1 MASQTDLLHAKMPR
15 DTRIYAVGDVHGR
28 IDLLTALRRRIAAD
42 AAGAPERRRLIVHLG
57 DYVDRG
63 PDSAGVLDALIDG
76 PPDGFEQ
83 VCLKGNHEELF
94 LDVLHGCG
102 DGALWLANGGG
113 ATMASYGVAEAGHSP
128 GMPRSHEALRRA
140 VPPAHLRFLRSL
152 ALSHREGDY
161 FFAHAGVRPGI
172 PLAHQREE
180 DLIWI
185 RDAFLRVAD
194 AHECIVVH
202 GHTPV
207 RAPELHSNRI
217 AIDTG
222 AVWSGRLTAVVL
234 QGAER
239 RFLHT

>member
-1 MASQTDLLHAKMPR
+1 MAPQTALSHAKTPP

-28 IDLLTALRRRIAAD
+28 VDLLTDLRRRIAAD
-42 AAGAPERRRLIVHLG
+42 AADAPERRRLIVHLG

-94 LDVLHGCG
+94 LDFLEGRESG
-102 DGALWLANGGG
+102 SLWMANGGG
-113 ATMASYGVAEAGHSP
+113 ATVASYGLAEADHLP
-128 GMPRSHEALRRA
+128 GMPGLHEALRRA

-161 FFAHAGVRPGI
+161 FFAHAGVRPGT
-172 PLAHQREE
+172 PLEHQREE

-185 RDAFLRVAD
+185 RDEFLRAKD
-194 AHECIVVH
+194 AHECVVVH

-207 RAPELHSNRI
+207 RVPEVHSNRI

-234 QGAER
+234 HGSER